1 MSTISVKI
9 DDAKVKKKLGD
20 LKDKSPRVAAKA
32 LNKTA
37 KDARKKLADKARDAY
52 TVKTGKFNASMRIKS
67 ATAGNLDA
75 IIRSTG
81 SPLTLTSFSHRGGG
95 KGAAASAQVVKGSG
109 FKALNKG
116 GIKAWKGM
124 NGLIWQRQGA
134 ARLPIK
140 ALKSNS
146 IPVMI
151 GSEKHVYGI
160 IKPDIQSDLNKNIEA
175 EIKKLTG

>member
-1 MSTISVKI
+1 MSTIRVTI
-9 DDAKVKKKLGD
+9 DDEKVKKKLGD

-37 KDARKKLADKARDAY
+37 KDARKKLAEKAQEAY
-52 TVKTGKFNASMRIKS
+52 TVKKKGFYGEMKIKS

-75 IIRSTG
+75 IIRSSG
-81 SPLTLTSFSHRGGG
+81 SPISLSDFSVRAR
-95 KGAAASAQVVKGSG
+95 KGAAAAAQVVKGSG
-109 FKALNKG
+109 FKPLDKS

-124 NGLIWQRQGA
+124 NGLIWQRKGA
-134 ARLPIK
+134 PRLPVK
-140 ALKSNS
+140 VLRSNS
-146 IPVMI
+146 VPVMI

-160 IKPDIQSDLNKNIEA
+160 IKPDIQSDLNRNIEA

>member
-1 MSTISVKI
+1 MSTIRVTI

-37 KDARKKLADKARDAY
+37 KDARKKLAERAREAY
-52 TVKTGKFNASMRIKS
+52 TVKTGGFNSSMKIKA

-75 IIRSTG
+75 IIRSNG
-81 SPLTLTSFSHRGGG
+81 SPLLLTSFSYRAR
-95 KGAAASAQVVKGSG
+95 KGAAAAAQVVKGGG
-109 FKALNKG
+109 FKALDKS

-124 NGLIWQRQGA
+124 NGLIWQRKGA
-134 ARLPIK
+134 ARLPVK
-140 ALKSNS
+140 TLKSNS

-160 IKPDIQSDLNKNIEA
+160 VKPNIQSELNKNIEA
-175 EIKKLTG
+175 EIRKLTG

>member
-1 MSTISVKI
+1 MSTISVRI
-9 DDAKVKKKLGD
+9 DDEKVKKKLGE
-20 LKDKSPRVAAKA
+20 LKDKSPKVAAKA

-52 TVKTGKFNASMRIKS
+52 TVKMGKFNSSMKIKA

-75 IIRSTG
+75 IIRSSG
-81 SPLTLTSFSHRGGG
+81 APLTLTSFSHRGR
-95 KGAAASAQVVKGSG
+95 KGAAAAAQVVKGSG
-109 FKALNKG
+109 FKALEMS

-124 NGLIWQRQGA
+124 NGLIWQRRGP

-140 ALKSNS
+140 VLRSNS

-160 IKPDIQSDLNKNIEA
+160 IKPDIQSDLNRNIEA

>member
-1 MSTISVKI
+1 MSTIRVTI

-37 KDARKKLADKARDAY
+37 KDARTKLAERAREAY
-52 TVKTGKFNASMRIKS
+52 TVKVGGFNSSMRIKS

-75 IIRSTG
+75 IIRSSG
-81 SPLTLTSFSHRGGG
+81 SPLNLTSFSYRAR
-95 KGAAASAQVVKGSG
+95 KGSAAAAQVVKGSG
-109 FKALNKG
+109 FKALDKS

-124 NGLIWQRQGA
+124 NGLIWQRKGA
-134 ARLPIK
+134 ARLPVK
-140 ALKSNS
+140 VLRSNS

-160 IKPDIQSDLNKNIEA
+160 VKPNIQSDLNKNIEA
-175 EIKKLTG
+175 EIRKLTG